1 MIKTVTEVINGN
13 EYVIT
18 TFSAI
23 KGQLILIK
31 LVKYL
36 RGGAEIL
43 DSVSDFKNILDSD
56 INIGK
61 AIEKIIEDVNPDAL
75 NDLICTMLK
84 NVSYQNK
91 FMTKEFIEQH
101 FAANY
106 MEMYTLII
114 AIIKANYINEGTKS
128 FFAQARQK
136 LNPQALAQS
145 AKMKDTADTQK
156 A

>member
-1 MIKTVTEVINGN
+1 MIKTVTEIINGN
-13 EYVIT
+13 KYVIT
-18 TFSAI
+18 TFTAI

-31 LVKYL
+31 LLKYL

-43 DSVSDFKNILDSD
+43 DSISDFKNILDSD

-61 AIEKIIEDVNPDAL
+61 AIEKIIEDINPDAL

-84 NVSYQNK
+84 NVAFENK
-91 FMTKEFIEQH
+91 FMTKEFIDLH

-106 MEMYTLII
+106 TEMYALIV
-114 AIIKANYINEGTKS
+114 AVIKVNYINEGTKS

-136 LNPQALAQS
+136 LNPQTLAQS
-145 AKMKDTADTQK
+145 AKTEDTANT
-156 A
+156 